1 MILAFDIG
9 GTKLAA
15 AMVEEGRVVTRRQVA
30 MPQDIESFSCAID
43 ELVADMPAPDRIAV
57 ASTGFIRDGH
67 IYAVNQN
74 IISFWNGFAL
84 HAFLSTR
91 FACPIVMLNDAQA
104 AAWAEY
110 LVCDAAI
117 GNLLYLTLSTGV
129 GGGIVVNRHLRIG
142 WTGLAGHI
150 GHTTLCTFPV
160 EGRMTCG
167 CGRKGCLET
176 IASGTA
182 IARQA
187 LFVFGE
193 PLDSREVFARAA
205 SDGRAER
212 ILVNAAH
219 AVAEAI
225 ANCVM
230 LLDVECAVIGGSVG
244 LAPGMIERIRLA
256 LQVESGLTQIAV
268 TKAVLGADSGLI
280 GAARWAAGA
289 DPSKERPLGDA
300 AHYPTVH

>member
-1 MILAFDIG
+1 VILAFDIG

-15 AMVEEGRVVTRRQVA
+15 AMVEEGRVVTRRQAA
-30 MPQDIESFSCAID
+30 MPQHIEGFSRAID
-43 ELVADMPAPDRIAV
+43 ELVADMPVPERVAV
-57 ASTGFIRDGH
+57 ASTGFIRNGH
-67 IYAVNQN
+67 IHAVNQN

-84 HAFLSTR
+84 HAFLAAR

-110 LVCDAAI
+110 LACDAPI

-129 GGGIVVNRHLRIG
+129 GGGLVVSHQLRVG
-142 WTGLAGHI
+142 STGLAGHI
-150 GHTTLCTFPV
+150 GHATLCTLPV
-160 EGRMTCG
+160 DGRMTCG
-167 CGRKGCLET
+167 CGRTGCLET

-187 LFVFGE
+187 SFVFGE
-193 PLDSREVFARAA
+193 SLDSREVFARAV
-205 SDGRAER
+205 SDSRAER

-244 LAPGMIERIRLA
+244 LAPRMVERIRSA
-256 LQVESGLTQIAV
+256 LQAESGLTQVPV

-280 GAARWAAGA
+280 GAARWAAGD
-289 DPSKERPLGDA
+289 DPSKERPAGSA
-300 AHYPTVH
+300 AHHPTIH